1 MWGVG
6 GGGDVG
12 SREMGHVDATFPA
25 KITNVQNDV
34 TIC

>member
-1 MWGVG
+1 MCVG
-6 GGGDVG
+6 GGGVG

-34 TIC
+34 TI